1 MREDYEGSGVMETRV
16 EILKIKMPC
25 GMDLLAAVL
34 NAVCANPPRGFDRG
48 EIKVGDTD
56 KDGYT
61 PVFGKKDDGL
71 EGAST

>member
-1 MREDYEGSGVMETRV
+1 METRV

-25 GMDLLAAVL
+25 GIDLLASVL
-34 NAVCANPPRGFDRG
+34 NAVCANPPRGFDRS

-61 PVFGKKDDGL
+61 PVFAKKS
-71 EGAST
+71 E

>member
-1 MREDYEGSGVMETRV
+1 METRV

-34 NAVCANPPRGFDRG
+34 NAVCANPPRGFERS

-61 PVFGKKDDGL
+61 PVFAKKDDGRK
-71 EGAST
+71 GDAT